1 MRSRVMPGSS
11 PTIARRWR
19 RIALNSVDL
28 PTLGRPTIATEGS
41 GMRGW
46 RDGMSSSQKNS
57 SIRNVAIIA
66 HVDHGKTTLVDA
78 MLRQSGIFRP
88 NEEVAERVLDS
99 NDLERERGITILAKA
114 TGVRYHEVK
123 INIVDTPGHS
133 DFGGEV
139 ERALKIVDGVM
150 LLVDASEGPLPQTR
164 YVLMKALEARL
175 PPIVVI
181 NKIDRP
187 DARIQEVL
195 NEIYD
200 LFIDLDATEDQLGFP
215 VIFTN
220 AKAGIARMEP
230 GAGGSDLRPLFEA
243 IVEHIPAP
251 AGDPEGLLQLL
262 VANLDYS
269 DYLGR
274 LAIGRVFNGTLRL
287 GDEVAIAKL
296 DGTFQRT
303 KITKLYSFEG
313 LRRVDETVGQP
324 GDILAIA
331 GVEGITIGETVTSAE
346 SPQPLKKIQ
355 IDEPTIAMTFTI
367 NTSPFSGREGT
378 YVTSRNLRDRL
389 DKELLTNVSIR
400 VEEAGGPDAFK
411 VMGRGE
417 LQLAIL
423 VEMMRREGY
432 ELAVGKPEILTKN
445 SNGRLSEPLELLV
458 VDCPELY
465 IGVVIEKIG
474 GRKGKMLKMIN
485 HGSGRVRLEFHVP
498 SRGLIGLRSE
508 MLTDT
513 KGTAIM
519 NSLFHG
525 YIEWQGDIP
534 SRPTGTLVADRP
546 GKTTGHAIFNLQERG
561 EMFVSPGTE
570 VYEGM
575 IVGENARDSDLNVN
589 IVKEKKL
596 TNMRASTAD
605 DAIRLVPPRLLNL
618 EQAIEFIR
626 EDELVEVTPKS
637 IRLRKKVLKANQR

>member
-1 MRSRVMPGSS
+1 
-11 PTIARRWR
+11 
-19 RIALNSVDL
+19 
-28 PTLGRPTIATEGS
+28 
-41 GMRGW
+41 
-46 RDGMSSSQKNS
+46 MSTNPLF
-57 SIRNVAIIA
+57 RNVAIIA

-78 MLRQSGIFRP
+78 MLRQSGIFRS
-88 NEEVAERVLDS
+88 NEEVAERVMDS

-114 TGVRYHEVK
+114 TGIHYHGVK

-139 ERALKIVDGVM
+139 ERALKLVDGVM

-200 LFIDLDATEDQLGFP
+200 LFIDLDALEDQLGFP
-215 VIFTN
+215 VIYSN
-220 AKAGIARMEP
+220 ARLGIAKTDPDAE
-230 GAGGSDLRPLFEA
+230 GSDLRPLFDA
-243 IVEHIPAP
+243 IIAHTPEPT
-251 AGDPEGLLQLL
+251 GDPEGVLQLQ
-262 VANLDYS
+262 VGNLDYS

-274 LAIGRVFNGTLRL
+274 LAIGRVFNGTLHL

-296 DGTFQRT
+296 NGTFQKT

-313 LRRVDETVGQP
+313 LKRVDETVGRP

-331 GVEGITIGETVTSAE
+331 GVEGITIGETITSVE
-346 SPQPLKKIQ
+346 NPQPLPPIH

-367 NTSPFSGREGT
+367 NTSPFSGRDGQF
-378 YVTSRNLRDRL
+378 VTSRHLRDRL
-389 DKELLTNVSIR
+389 DKELLTNVSLK

-423 VEMMRREGY
+423 IEMMRREGY
-432 ELAVGKPEILTKN
+432 ELSVGKPEILTKRID
-445 SNGRLSEPLELLV
+445 GQLSEPLELLV
-458 VDCPELY
+458 IDCPEEF
-465 IGVVIEKIG
+465 IGVVIEKLG
-474 GRKGKMLKMIN
+474 RRKGKMGKMVN
-485 HGSGRVRLEFHVP
+485 HGSGRVRLEFRVP

-519 NSLFHG
+519 NTLFEG
-525 YIEWQGDIP
+525 YIEWQGEIP
-534 SRPTGTLVADRP
+534 SRPSGSLVADRS
-546 GKTTGHAIFNLQERG
+546 GTTTGYALFNLQERG
-561 EMFVSPGTE
+561 DMFVAPGTE
-570 VYEGM
+570 IYEGM
-575 IVGENARDSDLNVN
+575 IVGENARDADLNVN

-596 TNMRASTAD
+596 TNMRASSAD
-605 DAIRLVPPRLLNL
+605 EAIRLVPPRLLNL

>member
-1 MRSRVMPGSS
+1 MQSSRNPF
-11 PTIARRWR
+11 
-19 RIALNSVDL
+19 
-28 PTLGRPTIATEGS
+28 
-41 GMRGW
+41 
-46 RDGMSSSQKNS
+46 
-57 SIRNVAIIA
+57 IRNIAIVA

-78 MLRQSGIFRP
+78 MLKQSGIFRA
-88 NEEVAERVLDS
+88 NETVIERVMDS
-99 NDLERERGITILAKA
+99 NELERERGITILAKT
-114 TGVRYHEVK
+114 TGVRYRDVK

-164 YVLMKALEARL
+164 YVLAKALEARL

-187 DARIQEVL
+187 DARAQEVL
-195 NEIYD
+195 NEVYD
-200 LFIDLDATEDQLGFP
+200 LFIDLDATEEQLDFP
-215 VIFTN
+215 VIYTN
-220 AKAGIARMEP
+220 AKEGIAKRSLAESS
-230 GAGGSDLRPLFEA
+230 SDLRPLFEA
-243 IVEHIPAP
+243 ILENIPGP
-251 AGDPEGLLQLL
+251 AGESSGALQIL

-269 DYLGR
+269 EYLGR
-274 LAIGRVFNGTLRL
+274 LAIGRVFSGTLKL
-287 GDEVAIAKL
+287 GDEVAICKL
-296 DGTFQRT
+296 DGSIQKTR
-303 KITKLYSFEG
+303 ITRLYSFEG
-313 LRRVDETVGQP
+313 LKRVEESEAVP

-331 GVEGITIGETVTSAE
+331 GVEGITIGETVAGVE
-346 SPQPLKKIQ
+346 NPKPLPKIQ

-367 NTSPFSGREGT
+367 NTSPFAGREGQF
-378 YVTSRNLRDRL
+378 VTSRNLRERL
-389 DKELLTNVSIR
+389 EKELLTNVSIK
-400 VEEAGGPDAFK
+400 VEEAGSPDVFK

-423 VEMMRREGY
+423 IEMMRREGY
-432 ELAVGKPEILTKN
+432 ELMVGKPEILTRTIDGK
-445 SNGRLSEPLELLV
+445 LHEPLEVLT
-458 VDCPELY
+458 VDCPEQFV
-465 IGVVIEKIG
+465 GVVMEKLG
-474 GRKGKMLKMIN
+474 ARKGKMTKMVN

-534 SRPTGTLVADRP
+534 SRPTGSLVADRP
-546 GKTTGHAIFNLQERG
+546 GKATAYAIFNLQERG
-561 EMFVSPGTE
+561 EIFVTPGTE

-575 IVGENARDSDLNVN
+575 IVGENSRENDLAVN
-589 IVKEKKL
+589 IVREKKL

-605 DAIRLVPPRLLNL
+605 EAIRLVPPRLLNL
-618 EQAIEFIR
+618 EQAIEFVR
-626 EDELVEVTPKS
+626 DGEFVEVTPRS